1 MLVIL
6 RSKITGICLFCIFL
20 LSVACN
26 GERHSRQSTGE
37 GETSDTL
44 QYAKGFSIAHTDD
57 YTKVT
62 VFNPWKSS
70 EVYNVYYLVKNETTA
85 IPSDGR
91 KVIIPLKSLMVNSVT
106 HLGFL
111 DLLGETDR
119 VTGVCDASYIYN
131 PHILKGV
138 EEGGVKDLGDAFNLD
153 IERLLLLN
161 PQVVMTSAYNAED
174 ENSKRMRQTGL
185 TLLYNIEWQEK
196 SLLGRA
202 EWIKFMGA
210 FFDKEALADS
220 IFSDVAKRYDDIK
233 SQAAAHISSASAP
246 IVLSGQDF
254 RGTWSMPGGQSFNA
268 RLFQDAGAGYHYA
281 GNNASGSIATG
292 IEETLLHFS
301 EADVWVNV
309 QTTTLEELGKTDK
322 KYRLFKAYQN
332 GNVYNTLKR
341 TTATGGNDYW
351 ESGVARP
358 DLLLSDMIK
367 ICHPDLLPDYELTYM
382 KRLISE

>member
-1 MLVIL
+1 MK
-6 RSKITGICLFCIFL
+6 SNGIYLLCIFL
-20 LSVACN
+20 LSVACS
-26 GERHSRQSTGE
+26 GGRQSQQSTGE
-37 GETSDTL
+37 EKTSDTL
-44 QYAKGFSIAHTDD
+44 QYAEGFSIAHTDD

-62 VFNPWKSS
+62 VFNPWKSG
-70 EVYNVYYLVKNETTA
+70 EVYDIYYLVKSETTA

-111 DLLGETDR
+111 DLLGETDK

-131 PHILKGV
+131 PHILKDV
-138 EEGGVKDLGDAFNLD
+138 EAGRIKDLGDAFNLD

-196 SLLGRA
+196 NLLGRA

-220 IFSDVAKRYDDIK
+220 IFSNVAKRYNDIK
-233 SQAAAHISSASAP
+233 SRAAALIPSSP
-246 IVLSGQDF
+246 TLLSGQDF

-268 RLFQDAGAGYHYA
+268 RLFQDAGARYYYA
-281 GNNASGSIATG
+281 GNNASGSIATS
-292 IEETLLHFS
+292 IEEALLHFS

-309 QTTTLEELGKTDK
+309 QASTLEELGKADK

-367 ICHPDLLPDYELTYM
+367 ICHPDLLPDYEMTYM
-382 KRLISE
+382 KRLTSK

>member
-1 MLVIL
+1 MK
-6 RSKITGICLFCIFL
+6 SNGIYLLCIFL
-20 LSVACN
+20 LSVACS
-26 GERHSRQSTGE
+26 GGKQSQHSTGE
-37 GETSDTL
+37 ERTSDTL
-44 QYAKGFSIAHTDD
+44 QYAEGFSIAHTDD

-62 VFNPWKSS
+62 VFNPWKSG
-70 EVYNVYYLVKNETTA
+70 EVYDIYYLVKSETTA

-111 DLLGETDR
+111 DLLSETDKIA
-119 VTGVCDASYIYN
+119 GVCDASYIYN
-131 PHILKGV
+131 PDILKGV
-138 EEGGVKDLGDAFNLD
+138 EAGRIKDLGDAFNLD

-196 SLLGRA
+196 TLLGRA
-202 EWIKFMGA
+202 EWIKFMGT
-210 FFDKEALADS
+210 FFDKDALADS
-220 IFSDVAKRYDDIK
+220 IFSNVAKQYNDIK
-233 SQAAAHISSASAP
+233 SRAAALIPSSP
-246 IVLSGQDF
+246 TLLSGQDF

-268 RLFQDAGAGYHYA
+268 RLFQDAGARYYYA
-281 GNNASGSIATG
+281 DNNASGSIATS
-292 IEETLLHFS
+292 IEEALLHFS

-309 QTTTLEELGKTDK
+309 QTSTLEELEKTDK

-382 KRLISE
+382 KRLTSK